1 MNIPKNISDPFYR
14 YKREQ
19 IKLCEDKI
27 GTKITNLNNIS
38 KSINLKPKT
47 IITYIQK
54 SLGCNSK
61 NDILYKKS
69 LNANK
74 IDDILEELIVNI
86 ICKKCNNPEIEFT
99 KNKKLIKKKCK
110 ACGHE
115 IEIDDDFKKFLLN
128 EC

>member
-14 YKREQ
+14 YKREK
-19 IKLCEDKI
+19 IKLSEDKL

-38 KSINLKPKT
+38 KNINLKSKT

-54 SLGCNSK
+54 KIGCNSK

-69 LNANK
+69 LNENT
-74 IDDILEELIVNI
+74 IDDIVEELIGNI
-86 ICKKCNNPEIEFT
+86 ICEKCNNPEIEFI

-110 ACGHE
+110 ACGYE
-115 IEIDDDFKKFLLN
+115 VEVNDDLKKFLLN